1 MIFDFVI
8 PSQMMKL
15 QQGQIWQKGNNYYRI
30 TEWSRMI
37 IQYKHTQRLD
47 RKEGEVVEVSKKEFC
62 RLLKGATLVEPPSS

>member
-62 RLLKGATLVEPPSS
+62 RLLKGATLVDPSSD